1 MSFPA
6 LIVVP
11 VSDMEQATATYK
23 AVLGIDPYYESPYYT
38 GFRTE
43 TGELG
48 LDPNARTSGVLPY
61 WQVDD
66 LEGAIAALTA
76 VGATV
81 VKEPSDVGGGMTV
94 AVLADTDGNPIGLR
108 HPSA

>member
-1 MSFPA
+1 MSFPT

-11 VSDMEQATATYK
+11 VSDMEQAIATYK

-43 TGELG
+43 AGEIG
-48 LDPNARTSGVLPY
+48 LDPNAKTNGALPY

-66 LEGAIAALTA
+66 LDSAIAALTA

-81 VKEPSDVGGGMTV
+81 VREPSDVGGGMTV
-94 AVLADTDGNPIGLR
+94 AVLADTDGNHIGLR
-108 HPSA
+108 HAAP

>member
-1 MSFPA
+1 MAFPA

-11 VSDMEQATATYK
+11 VSNIETATATYRT
-23 AVLGIDPYYESPYYT
+23 VLGIDPYFESPYYT

-48 LDPNARTSGVLPY
+48 LDPNAKTNGVLPY

-66 LEGAIAALTA
+66 LQGTIDALTA

-81 VKEPSDVGGGMTV
+81 VREPSDVGGGMTV

-108 HPSA
+108 HATA